1 MQGEVMTRRDLLK
14 AALGVAAVT
23 VGLESFAEEPKVKR
37 SKVVLIRHPDVLDRR
52 GKINPKVLQEMLDEA
67 VTTLVG
73 VKDPVKAWKELV
85 KPTDLVG
92 IKSNVWEPLPTPR
105 EVEDALKKRL
115 HDAGVKPKSIRIDD
129 RGAHR
134 TLAPCTA
141 LINVRPVRTHW
152 WSGIG
157 GCIKNYCMFVTDPYN
172 YHADACSPLGSI
184 WHLPSV
190 KGKTRLNI
198 LLALTPLFHG
208 RGPHHFDPRYVWQY
222 KGFFISFDPVAIDT
236 MGLKLIQA
244 KRLQHFGKEVE
255 LETPPKHIIVA
266 DKKYKL
272 GVSDPK
278 RIELVKLGWQED
290 VLI

>member
-1 MQGEVMTRRDLLK
+1 MERVITRRDLLK
-14 AALGVAAVT
+14 IAVGSVALSGA
-23 VGLESFAEEPKVKR
+23 GIAEEQKGEKR
-37 SKVVLIRHPDVLDRR
+37 SKVVLVRHLDVLDKSGR
-52 GKINPKVLQEMLDEA
+52 INTKVLQEMLDQA

-73 VKDPVKAWKELV
+73 VDDPVEAWRKLI

-92 IKSNVWEPLPTPR
+92 IKTNVWAYLPTPR
-105 EVEDALKKRL
+105 EVEEAIQKRL
-115 HDAGVKPKSIRIDD
+115 IDAGVKPENIRIND
-129 RGAHR
+129 RQAH
-134 TLAPCTA
+134 TVLAPCTA

-157 GCIKNYCMFVTDPYN
+157 GCIKNYIMFITNPSD
-172 YHADACSPLGSI
+172 YHPDACSALGSI

-208 RGPHHFDPRYVWQY
+208 RGPHHYDPRYVWQY
-222 KGFFISFDPVAIDT
+222 KGFFASLDPVAVDT

-244 KRLQHFGKEVE
+244 KRLQYFGRGVA
-255 LETPPKHIIVA
+255 LETPPKHIVVA

-278 RIELVKLGWQED
+278 RIELIKLGWMKD
-290 VLI
+290 ALI